1 MTYYLFI
8 YFNSHDLFQAP
19 SPGERAAG
27 VLTSLRCHTSAFG
40 GRGGRL
46 GCEESENRLWW
57 VARVEGLCCR
67 RGDGA
72 RNGDPGSDAP
82 RIRWACSCWRCVAA
96 PTEGWTPS
104 AGEMAP
110 EEAVSQLKVLK

>member
-1 MTYYLFI
+1 MTVLF
-8 YFNSHDLFQAP
+8 SHDFFFQDSFLLFTP
-19 SPGERAAG
+19 TTYLSPEPLRERAAG
-27 VLTSLRCHTSAFG
+27 MLTSLRCHTSAFG
-40 GRGGRL
+40 GRVGRL

-72 RNGDPGSDAP
+72 RNGEPGSDAP

-110 EEAVSQLKVLK
+110 E